1 MDLARL
7 IAFPGEG
14 ALEVGN
20 EIGVFPGSGAHGGF
34 VPSRLRAPDATAL
47 AGEGQGG
54 RQEGPWGWHGKRR
67 WLTLFRPFF
76 LETAMSRPMLATLL
90 LALLPWATPLPI
102 LAEDQGK
109 DVDKADEALP
119 ELLHAES
126 EGKVRIDG
134 KTIEYR
140 ATAGT
145 LAMKDD
151 EGEVTAHFGYTAYVK
166 KGWRSAHTPFFCL

>member
-1 MDLARL
+1 
-7 IAFPGEG
+7 
-14 ALEVGN
+14 
-20 EIGVFPGSGAHGGF
+20 
-34 VPSRLRAPDATAL
+34 
-47 AGEGQGG
+47 
-54 RQEGPWGWHGKRR
+54 
-67 WLTLFRPFF
+67 
-76 LETAMSRPMLATLL
+76 MSRPMLATLL
-90 LALLPWATPLPI
+90 LALLPWATPLPT

-109 DVDKADEALP
+109 DVDKADEVLP

-151 EGEVTAHFGYTAYVK
+151 EGEVIAHFGYTAYVK
-166 KGWRSAHTPFFCL
+166 KDGDRRTRPILFAYNGGP